1 VQRIRDT
8 LAMALLV
15 EDESENKRVLD
26 QRERV
31 VALKKKL
38 AGPQSPGSCPLLA
51 IAGMLVSKRRLDLR
65 P

>member
-1 VQRIRDT
+1 
-8 LAMALLV
+8 MALLV